1 MAVRRAEGALELQA
15 SEAVV
20 VQAASRILAA
30 LIRNGR
36 HTEGNHTALLRFAVR
51 TAYELAQEAD
61 RMIQSDSETG
71 SSNVSSGVAIGAGG
85 GAGAGSQAGAAP
97 SNDDI
102 LDLLD

>member
-1 MAVRRAEGALELQA
+1 MAVGQAQAALELQA

-36 HTEGNHTALLRFAVR
+36 HTEANHTALLRFAVR
-51 TAYELAQEAD
+51 TAWELAQEAD
-61 RMIQSDSETG
+61 RVLRSDGETARPAAG
-71 SSNVSSGVAIGAGG
+71 PGPEAGAGN
-85 GAGAGSQAGAAP
+85 GAGAASSFG
-97 SNDDI
+97 DDI

>member
-51 TAYELAQEAD
+51 TAYELAQEAEV
-61 RMIQSDSETG
+61 RLLQKTPICSIVEQS
-71 SSNVSSGVAIGAGG
+71 AIISFTA
-85 GAGAGSQAGAAP
+85 
-97 SNDDI
+97 
-102 LDLLD
+102 

>member
-15 SEAVV
+15 SDAVV

-51 TAYELAQEAD
+51 TAFELAQEAE
-61 RMIQSDSETG
+61 RLIQSDSETG
-71 SSNVSSGVAIGAGG
+71 SPGVGSGVQIGVGV
-85 GAGAGSQAGAAP
+85 GAASGASAAP